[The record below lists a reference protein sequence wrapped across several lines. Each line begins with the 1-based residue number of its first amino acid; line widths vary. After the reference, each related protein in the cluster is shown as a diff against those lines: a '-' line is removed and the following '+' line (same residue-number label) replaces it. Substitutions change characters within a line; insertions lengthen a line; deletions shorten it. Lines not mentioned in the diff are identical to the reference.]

1 MSTGTGHL
9 LFVNST
15 ASLRHLSSMDSW
27 QEENRKGERPKKS
40 RSKALDCF
48 MFILELRRFFYSGIS
63 HLSGA
68 NIIIFED

>member
-1 MSTGTGHL
+1 
-9 LFVNST
+9 
-15 ASLRHLSSMDSW
+15 MDSW